1 MLRETTKPYSRYVLC
16 AIETIKQHIDD
27 HPLHCKTATALFD
40 HLSTP
45 NRNSVEKAF
54 KDVYGAGIKEYQVRQ
69 RLEASKQFLE
79 TGMPKKQVAAK
90 CLYSG
95 QASFC
100 RAFKKEFSI
109 TPTEWQNQVA

>member
-1 MLRETTKPYSRYVLC
+1 VLC
-16 AIETIKQHIDD
+16 AIASIKQHIDI
-27 HPLHCKTATALFD
+27 HPLHCKTSVELLD

-45 NRNSVEKAF
+45 NRNSLEKAF
-54 KDVYGAGIKEYQVRQ
+54 KAMYGAGIKEYQVRQ

-79 TGMPKKQVAAK
+79 TGMSKKLVAAK

-100 RAFKKEFSI
+100 RAFKNEFGI
-109 TPTEWQNQVA
+109 TPTEWQNQFEYNSHQQA

>member
-1 MLRETTKPYSRYVLC
+1 MLRETRKPFSRYVLC
-16 AIETIKQHIDD
+16 AIESIKQHIDA
-27 HPLHCKTATALFD
+27 HPFHCKTSAELLD